1 MADAENWR
9 AANVMQCD
17 VGQEWRA
24 EDLAGVLT
32 WYESKKLI
40 DDDTYYSTYT
50 DLAQVV
56 TLGIVQQ

>member
-1 MADAENWR
+1 
-9 AANVMQCD
+9 MQCD